1 MKKKSLYPVF
11 YEPLTV
17 RFNSISDIDVWIRD
31 PIKYEDLNKKSFTRI
46 MVLVLVFSSFQIYP
60 CFVILDE
67 LTKEAWF
74 GICHL

>member
-17 RFNSISDIDVWIRD
+17 RFNSLSDIDVWIRD

-46 MVLVLVFSSFQIYP
+46 MALVLVFSS
-60 CFVILDE
+60 L
-67 LTKEAWF
+67 
-74 GICHL
+74 